1 MGHAPRR
8 GLAPARART
17 VGPRTIVAIDS
28 LTPGT
33 RTAGARRWASVA
45 LVAPAVAIA
54 AFVVIG
60 GIGMSLVQSLGLLPL
75 VGEPRFS
82 LDAYL
87 ANGDE
92 LLTGLGLSLGIATAS
107 TVLSCVIGLTAAV
120 VITQGRITGRL
131 VAALSA
137 LTIPVPHLIG
147 AAAVGLLISDAGVL
161 PRMLGIDGTDWPDL
175 VGGPWWVAVV
185 LEYTWKESAF
195 VALVVAGV
203 LASRVARYDETAA
216 LLGASRTRRLRHVVI
231 PLATP
236 AVIVSAIIIFVYT
249 FGSYEVAW
257 LLGRPYPEPLPVLAF
272 RLFDAISLTSRP
284 EAAAVAVITT
294 AISLVVVA
302 AGMALLRRTPL
313 WR

>member
-1 MGHAPRR
+1 MG
-8 GLAPARART
+8 
-17 VGPRTIVAIDS
+17 S
-28 LTPGT
+28 
-33 RTAGARRWASVA
+33 RRWSSLA

-60 GIGMSLVQSLGLLPL
+60 GIGMSVVQSVGLLPL
-75 VGEPRFS
+75 VGDARFT

-87 ANGDE
+87 ANGGE
-92 LLTGLGLSLGIATAS
+92 LLTGLGLSLAIATAS
-107 TVLSCVIGLTAAV
+107 TALSCVIGVAAAV
-120 VITQGRITGRL
+120 VITQGRATGRL

-137 LTIPVPHLIG
+137 ITIPVPHLIG
-147 AAAVGLLISDAGVL
+147 AASVGLLISDAGVL
-161 PRMLGIDGTDWPDL
+161 PRLLGIDATAWPDL
-175 VGGPWWVAVV
+175 VGGSWWVAVV

-216 LLGASRTRRLRHVVI
+216 LLGASRARRLRHVVI
-231 PLATP
+231 PLARP

-272 RLFDAISLTSRP
+272 RLFDSITLTSRP

-294 AISLVVVA
+294 GVSLAVVA
-302 AGMALLRRTPL
+302 LGMACLRRTPL

>member
-1 MGHAPRR
+1 M
-8 GLAPARART
+8 
-17 VGPRTIVAIDS
+17 
-28 LTPGT
+28 
-33 RTAGARRWASVA
+33 SVA
-45 LVAPAVAIA
+45 LVAPSVAIA

-60 GIGMSLVQSLGLLPL
+60 GIGMSFVQSVGLLPL

-82 LDAYL
+82 FDAYL
-87 ANGDE
+87 ANSDE
-92 LLTGLGLSLGIATAS
+92 LLLGLGLSLAIATAS
-107 TVLSCVIGLTAAV
+107 TAFSCVIGLTAAV
-120 VITQGRITGRL
+120 VITQGRTTGRI

-147 AAAVGLLISDAGVL
+147 AATIGLLLSDAGVL
-161 PRMLGIDGTDWPDL
+161 PRLFGFAGTDWPDF
-175 VGGPWWVAVV
+175 VGGAWWVAVV

-195 VALVVAGV
+195 VALVVASV

-216 LLGASRTRRLRHVVI
+216 LLGASRARRLRHVVI

-272 RLFDAISLTSRP
+272 RLFDSISLTSRP
-284 EAAAVAVITT
+284 EAAAVAVVTT
-294 AISLVVVA
+294 AVSLLVVA
-302 AGMALLRRTPL
+302 GGMALLRRTPL

>member
-1 MGHAPRR
+1 M
-8 GLAPARART
+8 RAGASRCWLSS
-17 VGPRTIVAIDS
+17 RLAIDALDA
-28 LTPGT
+28 LTPKNRIG
-33 RTAGARRWASVA
+33 GSRRWASVA

-54 AFVVIG
+54 AFVVVG
-60 GIGMSLVQSLGLLPL
+60 GIGMSIVQSVGLMPL
-75 VGEPRFS
+75 VGEARFS
-82 LDAYL
+82 LDAYF
-87 ANGDE
+87 ANAGE
-92 LLTGLGLSLGIATAS
+92 LLTGLGLSLAIATAS

-120 VITQGRITGRL
+120 IITQGRTTGRL

-161 PRMLGIDGTDWPDL
+161 PRMLRIDGADWPDL
-175 VGGPWWVAVV
+175 VGGTWWVAVAF
-185 LEYTWKESAF
+185 EYIWKESAF

-216 LLGASRTRRLRHVVI
+216 LLGASRARRLRHIVI

-236 AVIVSAIIIFVYT
+236 AVIVSAIIIFAYT

-257 LLGRPYPEPLPVLAF
+257 LLGRPYPEPRPVLAF
-272 RLFDAISLTSRP
+272 RLFDAVSLTSRP

-294 AISLVVVA
+294 TVSLIVVA
-302 AGMALLRRTPL
+302 LGIALLRRTPL

>member
-1 MGHAPRR
+1 
-8 GLAPARART
+8 
-17 VGPRTIVAIDS
+17 V
-28 LTPGT
+28 PGA
-33 RTAGARRWASVA
+33 RTAGSRRWASLA

-54 AFVVIG
+54 AFVVLG
-60 GIGMSLVQSLGLLPL
+60 GVGMALVQSVGLLPL
-75 VGEPRFS
+75 VGDARFT

-87 ANGDE
+87 ANGEE
-92 LLTGLGLSLGIATAS
+92 LLTGLGLSLAIATAS
-107 TVLSCVIGLTAAV
+107 TALSCVIGLTAAV
-120 VITQGRITGRL
+120 VITQGRSTGRL
-131 VAALSA
+131 VAGLSA

-147 AAAVGLLISDAGVL
+147 AASIGLLISDAGVL
-161 PRMLGIDGTDWPDL
+161 PRMLGIDGRDWPDL
-175 VGGPWWVAVV
+175 VGGAWWIAVV

-216 LLGASRTRRLRHVVI
+216 LLGASRARRLRHVVI
-231 PLATP
+231 PLARP
-236 AVIVSAIIIFVYT
+236 AVIVCAIIIFVYT

-272 RLFDAISLTSRP
+272 RLFDSITLTSRP

-294 AISLVVVA
+294 AVSLLVVA
-302 AGMALLRRTPL
+302 IGMACLRRTPL